1 MAYNRKE
8 IRTRSTAKVNQT
20 AFGKDKVVKPH
31 IPVDPAG
38 YWNPSNWG
46 KPVTIPSNTIT
57 GRGINQPLIGIDDL
71 GTVKPILPGQPV
83 IQFPGN
89 KVTEYPMSY
98 FDVEADDDMITQ
110 FKNGG
115 FIVEDIS
122 KAQDGKQKD
131 DDFKKRLLK
140 RYPGMQK
147 VYGAEGENLNII
159 RDPEYRATD
168 YGYGGIEFIYPGT
181 GLVTYSDDY
190 QYQSP
195 TPDKYTAVYNPKN
208 ANRRDVFLDLTHGM
222 RDDPEYMKLLN
233 RFSEATQKGKGEEM
247 DYFYNQDAETDPSF
261 VLDGRTKWNENYIDS
276 QLRAQLASKGLG
288 KFADGAKDYR
298 KERKYNS
305 PEMKKAAK
313 DIYNYLKNP
322 EKNYLEA
329 ELTPEQIKEYQT
341 GGYVV
346 EYVDSDSTASGLAKA
361 ELGDEVF
368 TYPGRK
374 DSYYKRD
381 SRTGEW
387 YISNPSTKNQY
398 TKIEDPTGSRS
409 KELTSKATVYQP
421 APQQAPGQNIFT
433 DPAFMSSQQLQQK
446 AMSTGPTVEGTK
458 WLEMAAAQKK
468 NEEAKRAYEQQQAE
482 QARYNRASG
491 ASSSATNAPIYQ
503 NQQTAPVDKPLP
515 YVGTGSNNEGALIS
529 QAQRDQIN
537 REVAQSSAVNTAL
550 SRDRNIIEQISGRS
564 LTDQDL
570 YDRSGNYNPRLAQ
583 YSSPEWQQK
592 IEGQRFK
599 NFQDWEQQ
607 EYDKASWLDKTKNF
621 ASALLTDAPLTIGNL
636 VEGKGPLMYQSAL
649 LRGDEAGQPQLQQYA
664 RQATNADDYWLN
676 DWVNYV
682 NPFDAFADAG
692 AQASQGDYGSALFN
706 AATALPIFK
715 GAKLLGTAAK
725 NTKLANQISHGLHA
739 GLETP
744 LLRTALRPSTIDNA
758 LLQSG
763 ESALQKSLLDLT
775 PGKALQAYSTVALP
789 GAARQYYNDPTAG
802 NFANLGLLAA
812 GTPQVY
818 QGAAALGEAS
828 LYARPYARTVANIAK
843 GEAPLS
849 LESFKRKDLFRFTP
863 EAEFQK
869 YADDFAAASRGEK
882 ELSLTRGK
890 FASTVDNPDK
900 LMYTASK
907 EPSYFFRS
915 PQTAGSAKSYNLAEQ
930 YAKVESKIAQG
941 KPLSKYEQGI
951 KVAGERS
958 ILPKAQFE
966 EDLASGAYAELNL
979 SDDMINN
986 IRKVAERPQDYWK
999 QDWYINNPELQK
1011 IIPGPK
1017 FTNKAEYLLPK
1028 PPRPSDYRL
1037 VTNAGD
1043 AVSSMETSLATT
1055 LRRAAAEGAAERE
1068 LARQE
1073 GKILTAK
1080 GTSKIEAEDENKEL
1094 PNKYQTGGTS
1104 NSPVFEGELDEERI
1118 KELERQGFRIEP
1130 ITERKKIDLKL
1141 PEQNETFKK
1150 NNFSPYAF
1158 VTAFN
1163 ENDIN
1168 NLLLGVGVSGM
1179 FDTPLKQLRAGLDIN
1194 ALNITGFDKKGIMYN
1209 DFNVQAPS
1217 LKLNYNIPYTIKKK
1231 R

>member
-122 KAQDGKQKD
+122 NAQDGGEPVKLSKAEQQKLLDDATLAHLATLGPYKDRKGNPLNLEKLKIAESRNQIRLNPSTNELILPNGMTVPQDKYKRVVQEGMHPYYTFQSEFDQQPVYIVDNPDFDKQYGMYYTQGNRM
-131 DDFKKRLLK
+131 FPVYNQSLYSKRL
-140 RYPGMQK
+140 Q
-147 VYGAEGENLNII
+147 
-159 RDPEYRATD
+159 
-168 YGYGGIEFIYPGT
+168 EFR
-181 GLVTYSDDY
+181 
-190 QYQSP
+190 Q
-195 TPDKYTAVYNPKN
+195 
-208 ANRRDVFLDLTHGM
+208 
-222 RDDPEYMKLLN
+222 
-233 RFSEATQKGKGEEM
+233 
-247 DYFYNQDAETDPSF
+247 QDAQE
-261 VLDGRTKWNENYIDS
+261 LNE
-276 QLRAQLASKGLG
+276 QRFG
-288 KFADGAKDYR
+288 
-298 KERKYNS
+298 
-305 PEMKKAAK
+305 
-313 DIYNYLKNP
+313 
-322 EKNYLEA
+322 
-329 ELTPEQIKEYQT
+329 
-341 GGYVV
+341 
-346 EYVDSDSTASGLAKA
+346 GLAKA
-361 ELGDEVF
+361 QLGDEVF

-491 ASSSATNAPIYQ
+491 AGSSATNAPIYQ

-550 SRDRNIIEQISGRS
+550 SRDRNIIEQVSGRS

-692 AQASQGDYGSALFN
+692 AQASQGDYGSAFFN

-763 ESALQKSLLDLT
+763 ESAVQKSLLDLT

-802 NFANLGLLAA
+802 NFTNLGLLAA

-1104 NSPVFEGELDEERI
+1104 NSPVFEGELDEEKI
-1118 KELERQGFRIEP
+1118 KELESLGFKVELI
-1130 ITERKKIDLKL
+1130 
-1141 PEQNETFKK
+1141 
-1150 NNFSPYAF
+1150 
-1158 VTAFN
+1158 
-1163 ENDIN
+1163 
-1168 NLLLGVGVSGM
+1168 
-1179 FDTPLKQLRAGLDIN
+1179 
-1194 ALNITGFDKKGIMYN
+1194 
-1209 DFNVQAPS
+1209 
-1217 LKLNYNIPYTIKKK
+1217 
-1231 R
+1231 